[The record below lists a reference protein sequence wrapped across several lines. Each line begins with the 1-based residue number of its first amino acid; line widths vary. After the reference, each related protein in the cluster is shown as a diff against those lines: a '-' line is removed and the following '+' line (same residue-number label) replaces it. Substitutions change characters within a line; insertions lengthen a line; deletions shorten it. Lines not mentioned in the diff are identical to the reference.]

1 MWDIFQSPKMNTF
14 VVSELPVAHVT
25 VILDDFA
32 YMLGRKILK
41 TY

>member
-1 MWDIFQSPKMNTF
+1 MNTF
-14 VVSELPVAHVT
+14 VVSEFPVAHVT

-41 TY
+41 TYQNLRAIDKS